1 MRARGLLWLGPV
13 ALLVLAARWLTY
25 ALAPASPLTTRF
37 EASAGGAGF
46 VVVTL
51 VSLGLA
57 AAISSRSLWLAVLGV
72 RERQRLRPE
81 RELPRIRL
89 RRLALRA
96 IVPRR
101 RGLARPSRSSSRGST
116 GAPVSASTGSRAC
129 SARCTAT
136 RLPLLAA
143 LSLLAAALAEAV
155 AHLYAWMRATARAL
169 LAPAIELL
177 LGGRSVRP
185 ASGPTSPPRRCLLGA
200 ASRSA
205 VAGLAGQRLR
215 ERRLH

>member
-1 MRARGLLWLGPV
+1 MRRRGLLWLGVV
-13 ALLVLAARWLTY
+13 ALLVLATRWLTY
-25 ALAPASPLTTRF
+25 ALTGPSPLTTRF
-37 EASAGGAGF
+37 EASAGGARF

-57 AAISSRSLWLAVLGV
+57 AAVSLATLWLAVLGV

-96 IVPRR
+96 IVLTVAGSLAFALFESWLHWRA
-101 RGLARPSRSSSRGST
+101 GLGFHGLSCLFG
-116 GAPVSASTGSRAC
+116 PVHRNA
-129 SARCTAT
+129 
-136 RLPLLAA
+136 LPLLAA

-169 LAPAIELL
+169 LTPAIELL
-177 LGGRSVRP
+177 WATVPFALPPGHLSPAPLLPWARP
-185 ASGPTSPPRRCLLGA
+185 RAPPLPA
-200 ASRSA
+200 
-205 VAGLAGQRLR
+205 
-215 ERRLH
+215 